1 MGICVIGLSVRLV
14 LKDNVMR
21 KLIRLMFLVIALT
34 GALNFMATAQTYNW
48 KSVRMGG
55 GGNVTSI
62 KAHPKVPNLYFIT
75 TDVGTP
81 YRWNHAAQKWED
93 LMWYNKIPTTY
104 WNWEA
109 AAKCGD
115 LAFDPNDATGN
126 ILYATHQTGKGTV
139 PGGGTSPGTVLK
151 STDRGATWTD
161 CQLPITVL
169 PNSDQTFTDRLV
181 VDPNNSNVVYVTTR
195 ANGTYKSTAA
205 GAVGSWTKVNTSLPD
220 DLPGR
225 FIVFDKSG
233 GVIAGVTRN
242 IFFGSRD
249 GVYRSTD
256 GGNTFALMPG
266 SPVRPRRA
274 SISND
279 GTFFVTQTLRDWN
292 IKEEGTTV
300 NKWNGNSWIDI
311 TPASGKQYS
320 SVGVNPVNSNEI
332 IIATSG
338 TWNHDVAYRS
348 TNGGNS
354 GSWTPMV
361 PATRDVTEAPHSN
374 GNGANGNIGH
384 DVNGFVWDPFNE
396 GQVWF
401 SDMLDVGQ
409 TTNVW
414 ASRVTW
420 KLRNNGLEEIVVA
433 GPLVAPPSGPNFLVS
448 TTGDVGG
455 FDHKTLDTPPAK
467 GISSF
472 FITNTGC
479 NTSGGAI
486 QYSDPNF
493 IARVGSDGWNGS
505 GIGGYSTDGGTSYT
519 KFPSLPGARGRIAVS
534 ATSRKMV
541 WVTQGGLTYQSSNLG
556 TTWTPASGVPNAVLK
571 PGDIYQ
577 IWAGMNPLAADKVN
591 GNIFYIYAAGKI
603 YVSTDGGV
611 SFAATT
617 ASNLPNV
624 GNVAQMNIETTPGIE
639 GDLWI
644 SFSGDGIFHSTD
656 AGKTFTKVNPA
667 GITKVKWIAVGKADT
682 TASSNPVIYVS
693 SESTPINGV
702 SYGVFRSDDNGATW
716 TTIANPVP
724 GIVSNM
730 TADLHG
736 RVYLGIGGNGIFV
749 GEPSGGPVVSVAVTP
764 AADSVIVGLTKQLKA
779 TLTPAYP
786 SNNVVSWTSSDNNI
800 ATVSSTGLVTG
811 VATGVANITVTTQD
825 GGKTAQSS
833 IKVTPVIHVTSVL
846 LDSAITIG
854 LSTSKNLTAN
864 VLPANALNKNVS
876 WASSDTTVARINS
889 SGLVTGL
896 KLGSTTI
903 TVTTEDGSKTATSA
917 LTVGTT
923 VIANNCGGPTI
934 GNFVADNP
942 QSYNMWTSTV
952 TNAIDISGVV
962 RPAPADAY
970 KTQRNTGERMT
981 YLYENLIPN
990 SKYLVRLHF
999 AELST
1004 VITAGKRK
1012 FNVTANTVADTLL
1025 KNFDIFTQAGGRYKG
1040 IVREFEVKSTAQGQ
1054 ITLVFRPIA
1063 NLNYPAINAIEIGL
1077 NPLTSVAV
1085 NPATAFVGVGD
1096 TTRLA
1101 ATVLPA
1107 NATNQRVTWTSSN
1120 TSIVSVDANGLLK
1133 GESPGSVVIT
1143 ATTNESGK
1151 TASSTVTAANIAV
1164 TGVTIPA
1171 TGAVGVNNSITLA
1184 ATVQPAN
1191 ATNKAITW
1199 SSSDAGIVSVS
1210 QSGVLTGVSPGNAT
1224 ITVTTQDGAKTA
1236 SSVITSSNVL
1246 LTSVVLNKTNA
1257 TVGVGDTTSIKATV
1271 APAIASN
1278 KTVLWSSSN
1287 PSVATVTS
1295 SGIVTAVAIGTATVT
1310 ATAQDASGLSS
1321 GSAITVVSAGA
1332 CGIMTNNG
1340 FESSFVNWIRNP
1352 NAAAAKIGTSAQ
1364 SGLKSA
1370 VITADQGA
1378 INYGKTINVTAGSEI
1393 SFEVWAKVEGTPN
1406 PANASQLI
1414 LPWWAGIGLDFYD
1427 AQGVK
1432 IEAAKIEL
1440 QVHPS
1445 TPAANATIYSK
1456 YAGTRIVPAN
1466 AVRIGI
1472 WASKAG
1478 PSGQLVL
1485 DDFCLTIAPPP
1496 QIAQTIS
1503 LDSLTPKTAGDAGFD
1518 PGAVATSGLPVSYA
1532 SSDTTVAVISN
1543 GKVQVVAPG
1552 ATVITASQNGNVTYS
1567 PAPSASRTLVVSSGL
1582 KVLYKDGDNGQV
1594 NNNNIKPY
1602 LSISNESSVAI
1613 PYSELTARYWI
1624 TAENYAGINKWIDYA
1639 QLGNNK
1645 VSLNY
1650 VELEKPR
1657 QGALGYVEY
1666 QFNSSAGN
1674 LNAGANSGE
1683 IQSRF
1688 ANTNWENLSE
1698 TDDYSFRNSS
1708 SYSSNDHITLYRN
1721 GKLWWGVEPDTAAAV
1736 IDLKV
1741 YSENKN
1747 TNTASTSLSTWI
1759 NVENKGNLPLDY
1771 ADLAVRYWF
1780 TNEGTTGQNY
1790 WIDFAKLGSAS
1801 LSGQFV
1807 KSQKQ
1812 NADHYFEIKFAPAI
1826 GKLYP
1831 LSTTGNIQY
1840 RIAKTDWSAFDE
1852 TNDYSFKPAAPFAD
1866 NEKVTV
1872 YYKGALIY
1880 GQEPNEQSSAR
1891 LGIQEEIA
1899 PEKLSVIVLGN
1910 PVKTDFAELLIL
1922 GTDAKPAVI
1931 TVTDVKGIR
1940 LLERTIANPSSKERY
1955 TLPLGKQPGLYI
1967 IRVGTQ
1973 KESVA
1978 VKVIKP

>member
-1 MGICVIGLSVRLV
+1 MKTSIRI
-14 LKDNVMR
+14 
-21 KLIRLMFLVIALT
+21 LILLIALT
-34 GALNFMATAQTYNW
+34 GTLNFVANAQTYNW

-55 GGNVTSI
+55 GGNVTSL

-81 YRWNHAAQKWED
+81 YRWNHTAQKWED
-93 LMWYNKIPTTY
+93 LMWYDKIPTTY
-104 WNWEA
+104 WNWEVA
-109 AAKCGD
+109 ARCGD
-115 LAFDPNDATGN
+115 LAFDPNDVTGN
-126 ILYATHQTGKGTV
+126 ILYATIQTGKGAN
-139 PGGGTSPGTVLK
+139 PGGGTGVGTVMK
-151 STDRGATWTD
+151 SVDRGATWTD

-205 GAVGSWTKVNTSLPD
+205 GAVGSWTKVNTSLAD
-220 DLPGR
+220 NVAGR
-225 FIVFDKSG
+225 FIFFDKSG
-233 GVIAGVTRN
+233 GTLNGVTKN
-242 IFFGSRD
+242 IFFGSLN

-256 GGNTFALMPG
+256 AGNTFTLMPG

-279 GTFFVTQTLRDWN
+279 GTFYVTQTLRDWN
-292 IKEEGTTV
+292 VKEEGTTV

-311 TPASGKQYS
+311 TPAAGKQYS
-320 SVGVNPVNSNEI
+320 TVGVNPVNSNEI

-348 TNGGNS
+348 TNGGSS

-361 PATRDVTEAPHSN
+361 PATRDVTEAPHSA

-401 SDMLDVGQ
+401 TDMLDVGQ

-414 ASRVTW
+414 ASQVTW

-472 FITNTGC
+472 FATNTGC

-519 KFPSLPGARGRIAVS
+519 KFASLPGARGRIAVS

-556 TTWTPASGVPNAVLK
+556 TTWTPAGGVPNAVLK

-591 GNIFYIYAAGKI
+591 GDLFYIYAAGKM
-603 YVSTDGGV
+603 YVSMNGGV
-611 SFAATT
+611 SFAPTAAT
-617 ASNLPNV
+617 NLPNV
-624 GNVAQMNIETTPGIE
+624 GNVAQMNVETTPGIE

-644 SFSGDGIFHSTD
+644 SFSGDGLFHSTD
-656 AGKTFTKVNPA
+656 AGNTFTKVNPA

-682 TASSNPVIYVS
+682 TASSNPVLYVS

-702 SYGVFRSDDNGATW
+702 TYGVFRSDDNGATW

-730 TADLHG
+730 TADLNG
-736 RVYLGIGGNGIFV
+736 RVYLGIAGNGIFV

-786 SNNVVSWTSSDNNI
+786 SNNAVNWTSSDTNI
-800 ATVSSTGLVTG
+800 ATVNASGLVTG
-811 VATGVANITVTTQD
+811 VSNGMANITVTTQD

-833 IKVTPVIHVTSVL
+833 IKVTPVIQVTSVL
-846 LDSAITIG
+846 LDSAISIG

-896 KLGSTTI
+896 KLGTTTI
-903 TVTTEDGSKTATSA
+903 TVTTEDGAKTATGV

-934 GNFVADNP
+934 GNFIVDNP
-942 QSYNMWTSTV
+942 QSPNMWTSTV
-952 TNAIDISGVV
+952 TTAIDLSGVV
-962 RPAPADAY
+962 RPAPVDAY
-970 KTQRNTGERMT
+970 KTQRNTGSPMT
-981 YLYENLIPN
+981 YRYENLIPN
-990 SKYLVRLHF
+990 SKYVVRLHF

-1025 KNFDIFTQAGGRYKG
+1025 KNFDILTQAGGKYRG
-1040 IVREFEVKSTAQGQ
+1040 IVREFEVKSTVQGQ
-1054 ITLVFRPIA
+1054 IALVFRPIA

-1077 NPLTSVAV
+1077 NPLSSVAV

-1133 GESPGSVVIT
+1133 GESPGSAVIT

-1164 TGVTIPA
+1164 TGVTLPA
-1171 TGAVGVNNSITLA
+1171 TSAVGVNNSITLVA
-1184 ATVQPAN
+1184 SIQPAN

-1246 LTSVVLNKTNA
+1246 LTSVVLNKTTA

-1287 PSVATVTS
+1287 PAVATVS
-1295 SGIVTAVAIGTATVT
+1295 NNGIVTAIAIGTATIA
-1310 ATAQDASGLSS
+1310 ATAQDASGISS

-1340 FESSFVNWIRNP
+1340 FESGFVNWIRNP
-1352 NAAAAKIGTSAQ
+1352 NASAAKIGTSAI

-1378 INYGKTINVTAGSEI
+1378 INYGKSITITGGSEI
-1393 SFEVWAKVEGTPN
+1393 IFDVWAKVEGTPN
-1406 PANASQLI
+1406 PANAAQLI

-1432 IEAAKIEL
+1432 IESAKIQF

-1445 TPAANATIYSK
+1445 TPASVATVYTKYSTTK
-1456 YAGTRIVPAN
+1456 FAPAN
-1466 AVRIGI
+1466 AATIGI

-1478 PSGQLVL
+1478 PTGQLVL

-1503 LDSLTPKTAGDAGFD
+1503 LDSLTPKIVGDAVFD
-1518 PGAVATSGLPVSYA
+1518 AGAVATSGLPVSYA
-1532 SSDTTVAVISN
+1532 SSDTTVAIISN
-1543 GKVQVVAPG
+1543 GKIQVVAPG
-1552 ATVITASQNGNVTYS
+1552 TSVITASQNGNEAYS
-1567 PAPSASRTLVVSSGL
+1567 AATPVSRTLVVSSGL
-1582 KVLYKDGDNGQV
+1582 KILYQEGDNGQV
-1594 NNNNIKPY
+1594 NNNNIKPF
-1602 LSISNESSVAI
+1602 LSIVNESPAAI

-1624 TAENYAGINKWIDYA
+1624 TAENYSGINKWIDYA
-1639 QLGNNK
+1639 EMGNNK
-1645 VSLNY
+1645 VSMNY
-1650 VELEKPR
+1650 VELDKPR
-1657 QGALGYVEY
+1657 QGALGYIEY
-1666 QFNSSAGN
+1666 QFNTSAGN
-1674 LNAGANSGE
+1674 LNAGGNSGV

-1688 ANTNWENLSE
+1688 ANTNWENLAE
-1698 TDDYSFRNSS
+1698 TDDHSFKSGTF
-1708 SYSSNDHITLYRN
+1708 YAVNDHITLYRN
-1721 GKLWWGVEPDTAAAV
+1721 GKLWWGTEPDTIASVA
-1736 IDLKV
+1736 DLRV

-1747 TNTASTSLSTWI
+1747 TNAAPTSLSTWLKI
-1759 NVENKGNLPLDY
+1759 ENKGNVPVDY
-1771 ADLAVRYWF
+1771 ADLSIRYWF
-1780 TNEGTTGQNY
+1780 TADGTASLNH
-1790 WIDFAKLGSAS
+1790 WIDFAKLGNGNI
-1801 LSGQFV
+1801 SGQFV
-1807 KSQKQ
+1807 NNQQKA
-1812 NADHYFEIKFAPAI
+1812 NADTYFELKTAASL

-1831 LSTTGNIQY
+1831 LSSTGNIQY
-1840 RIAKTDWSAFDE
+1840 RIGKSNWTAFDE
-1852 TNDYSFKPAAPFAD
+1852 TNDHSYKTAGAFVENNKI
-1866 NEKVTV
+1866 TV
-1872 YYKGALIY
+1872 YYKGQLIY
-1880 GQEPNEQSSAR
+1880 GLEPATQANAR
-1891 LGIQEEIA
+1891 LALQDGETTSGR
-1899 PEKLSVIVLGN
+1899 LNVTVLGN
-1910 PVKTDFAELLIL
+1910 PVSGDKANI
-1922 GTDAKPAVI
+1922 VI
-1931 TVTDVKGIR
+1931 SGANASPVMIMVTDLNGRILFQKSVDKPV
-1940 LLERTIANPSSKERY
+1940 ENESHA
-1955 TLPLGKQPGLYI
+1955 LPLGKNTGLYLI
-1967 IRVGTQ
+1967 NVGTI
-1973 KESVA
+1973 KESVS

>member
-1 MGICVIGLSVRLV
+1 M
-14 LKDNVMR
+14 
-21 KLIRLMFLVIALT
+21 
-34 GALNFMATAQTYNW
+34 
-48 KSVRMGG
+48 
-55 GGNVTSI
+55 
-62 KAHPKVPNLYFIT
+62 
-75 TDVGTP
+75 
-81 YRWNHAAQKWED
+81 
-93 LMWYNKIPTTY
+93 
-104 WNWEA
+104 
-109 AAKCGD
+109 
-115 LAFDPNDATGN
+115 
-126 ILYATHQTGKGTV
+126 
-139 PGGGTSPGTVLK
+139 
-151 STDRGATWTD
+151 
-161 CQLPITVL
+161 
-169 PNSDQTFTDRLV
+169 
-181 VDPNNSNVVYVTTR
+181 
-195 ANGTYKSTAA
+195 
-205 GAVGSWTKVNTSLPD
+205 
-220 DLPGR
+220 
-225 FIVFDKSG
+225 
-233 GVIAGVTRN
+233 
-242 IFFGSRD
+242 
-249 GVYRSTD
+249 
-256 GGNTFALMPG
+256 
-266 SPVRPRRA
+266 
-274 SISND
+274 
-279 GTFFVTQTLRDWN
+279 
-292 IKEEGTTV
+292 

-311 TPASGKQYS
+311 TPAAGKQYS
-320 SVGVNPVNSNEI
+320 TVGVNPVNSNEI

-348 TNGGNS
+348 TNGGSS

-361 PATRDVTEAPHSN
+361 PATRDVTEAPHSA

-401 SDMLDVGQ
+401 TDMLDVGQ

-414 ASRVTW
+414 ASQVTW

-472 FITNTGC
+472 FATNTGC

-519 KFPSLPGARGRIAVS
+519 KFASLPGARGRIAVS

-556 TTWTPASGVPNAVLK
+556 TTWTPAGGVPNAVLK

-591 GNIFYIYAAGKI
+591 GDLFYIYAAGKM
-603 YVSTDGGV
+603 YVSMNGGV
-611 SFAATT
+611 SFAPTAAT
-617 ASNLPNV
+617 NLPNV
-624 GNVAQMNIETTPGIE
+624 GNVAQMNVETTPGIE

-644 SFSGDGIFHSTD
+644 SFSGDGLFHSTD
-656 AGKTFTKVNPA
+656 AGNTFTKVNPA

-682 TASSNPVIYVS
+682 TASSNPVLYVS

-702 SYGVFRSDDNGATW
+702 TYGVFRSDDNGATW

-730 TADLHG
+730 TADLNG
-736 RVYLGIGGNGIFV
+736 RVYLGIAGNGIFV

-786 SNNVVSWTSSDNNI
+786 SNNAVNWTSSDTNI
-800 ATVSSTGLVTG
+800 ATVNASGLVTG
-811 VATGVANITVTTQD
+811 VSNGMANITVTTQD

-846 LDSAITIG
+846 LDSAISIG

-896 KLGSTTI
+896 KLGTTTI
-903 TVTTEDGSKTATSA
+903 TVTTKDGAKTATGV

-934 GNFVADNP
+934 GNFIADNP
-942 QSYNMWTSTV
+942 QSPNMWTSTV
-952 TNAIDISGVV
+952 TTAIDLSGVV
-962 RPAPADAY
+962 RPAPVDAY
-970 KTQRNTGERMT
+970 KTQRNTGSPMT
-981 YLYENLIPN
+981 YRYENLIPN
-990 SKYLVRLHF
+990 SKYVVCLHF

-1025 KNFDIFTQAGGRYKG
+1025 KNFDILTQAGGKYRG
-1040 IVREFEVKSTAQGQ
+1040 IVREFEVKSTVQGQ
-1054 ITLVFRPIA
+1054 IALVFRPIA

-1077 NPLTSVAV
+1077 NPLSSVAV

-1133 GESPGSVVIT
+1133 GESPGSAVIT

-1164 TGVTIPA
+1164 TGVTLPA
-1171 TGAVGVNNSITLA
+1171 TSAVGVNNSITLVA
-1184 ATVQPAN
+1184 SIQPAN

-1246 LTSVVLNKTNA
+1246 LTSVVLNKTTA

-1287 PSVATVTS
+1287 PAVATVS
-1295 SGIVTAVAIGTATVT
+1295 NNGIVTAIAIGTATIA
-1310 ATAQDASGLSS
+1310 ATAQDASGISS

-1340 FESSFVNWIRNP
+1340 FESGFVNWIRNP
-1352 NAAAAKIGTSAQ
+1352 NASAAKIGTSAI

-1378 INYGKTINVTAGSEI
+1378 INYGKSITITGGSEI
-1393 SFEVWAKVEGTPN
+1393 IFDVWAKVEGTPN
-1406 PANASQLI
+1406 PANAAQLI

-1432 IEAAKIEL
+1432 IESAKIQF

-1445 TPAANATIYSK
+1445 TPASVATVYTKYSTTK
-1456 YAGTRIVPAN
+1456 FAPAN
-1466 AVRIGI
+1466 AATIGI

-1478 PSGQLVL
+1478 PTGQLVL

-1503 LDSLTPKTAGDAGFD
+1503 LDGLTPKIVGDAVFD
-1518 PGAVATSGLPVSYA
+1518 AGAVATSGLPVSYA
-1532 SSDTTVAVISN
+1532 SSDTTVAIISN
-1543 GKVQVVAPG
+1543 GKIQVVAPG
-1552 ATVITASQNGNVTYS
+1552 TSVITASQNGNEAYS
-1567 PAPSASRTLVVSSGL
+1567 AATPVSRTLVVSSGL
-1582 KVLYKDGDNGQV
+1582 KVLYQDGDNGQV
-1594 NNNNIKPY
+1594 NNNNIKPF
-1602 LSISNESSVAI
+1602 LSIVNESPAAI

-1624 TAENYAGINKWIDYA
+1624 TAENYSGINKWIDYA
-1639 QLGNNK
+1639 EMGNNK
-1645 VSLNY
+1645 VSMNY
-1650 VELEKPR
+1650 VELDKPR
-1657 QGALGYVEY
+1657 QGALGYIEY
-1666 QFNSSAGN
+1666 QFNTSAGN
-1674 LNAGANSGE
+1674 LNAGGNSGV

-1688 ANTNWENLSE
+1688 ANTNWENLAE
-1698 TDDYSFRNSS
+1698 TDDHSFKSGTF
-1708 SYSSNDHITLYRN
+1708 YAVNDHITLYRN
-1721 GKLWWGVEPDTAAAV
+1721 GKLWWGTEPDTIASVA
-1736 IDLKV
+1736 DLRV

-1747 TNTASTSLSTWI
+1747 TNAAPTSLSTWLKI
-1759 NVENKGNLPLDY
+1759 ENKGNVPVDY
-1771 ADLAVRYWF
+1771 ADLSIRYWF
-1780 TNEGTTGQNY
+1780 TADGTASLNH
-1790 WIDFAKLGSAS
+1790 WIDFAKLGNGNI
-1801 LSGQFV
+1801 SGQFV
-1807 KSQKQ
+1807 NNQQKA
-1812 NADHYFEIKFAPAI
+1812 NADTYFELKTAASL

-1831 LSTTGNIQY
+1831 LSSTGNIQY
-1840 RIAKTDWSAFDE
+1840 RIGKSNWTAFDE
-1852 TNDYSFKPAAPFAD
+1852 TNDHSYKTAGAFVENNKI
-1866 NEKVTV
+1866 TV
-1872 YYKGALIY
+1872 YYKGQLIY
-1880 GQEPNEQSSAR
+1880 GLEPATQANAR
-1891 LGIQEEIA
+1891 LALQDGETTSGR
-1899 PEKLSVIVLGN
+1899 LNVTVLGN
-1910 PVKTDFAELLIL
+1910 PVSGDKANI
-1922 GTDAKPAVI
+1922 VI
-1931 TVTDVKGIR
+1931 SGANASPVMIMVTDLNGRILFQKSVDKPV
-1940 LLERTIANPSSKERY
+1940 ENESHA
-1955 TLPLGKQPGLYI
+1955 LPLGKNTGLYLI
-1967 IRVGTQ
+1967 NVGTI
-1973 KESVA
+1973 KESVS

>member
-1 MGICVIGLSVRLV
+1 M
-14 LKDNVMR
+14 K
-21 KLIRLMFLVIALT
+21 KLFRTMALFIVLT
-34 GALNFMATAQTYNW
+34 GALHFIANAQSYNW
-48 KSVRMGG
+48 RPVKMGG

-93 LMWYNKIPTTY
+93 LMWYDKIPTTY
-104 WNWEA
+104 WNWEVA
-109 AAKCGD
+109 ARCGD

-126 ILYATHQTGKGTV
+126 ILYATIQTGKGAN
-139 PGGGTSPGTVLK
+139 PGGGTGVGTVMK
-151 STDRGATWTD
+151 SIDRGATWTD

-205 GAVGSWTKVNTSLPD
+205 GAVGSWIKVNTSLPD

-233 GVIAGVTRN
+233 GVLGGVTKN
-242 IFFGSRD
+242 IFLGSRD
-249 GVYRSTD
+249 GVFRSTD
-256 GGNTFALMPG
+256 GGNTFVLMPG
-266 SPVRPRRA
+266 SPIRPRRA

-279 GTFFVTQTLRDWN
+279 GTLFVTQTLRDWN

-320 SVGVNPVNSNEI
+320 SVGVNPVNSNEV
-332 IIATSG
+332 IIATAG

-361 PATRDVTEAPHSN
+361 PATRDVTEAPHSS

-384 DVNGFVWDPFNE
+384 DINGFVWDPFNE

-433 GPLVAPPSGPNFLVS
+433 GPLVAPPFGPNYLVS

-455 FDHKTLDTPPAK
+455 FDHKTLDMPPAK

-519 KFPSLPGARGRIAVS
+519 KFASLPGTRGRIAVS

-591 GNIFYIYAAGKI
+591 GDMFYIYAAGKM
-603 YVSTDGGV
+603 YVSTNGGV
-611 SFAATT
+611 SFAATA

-624 GNVAQMNIETTPGIE
+624 GNVAQMNIETTPGKE

-644 SFSGDGIFHSTD
+644 AFAANSSQYSNDAGLYHSTD
-656 AGKTFTKVNPA
+656 AGQSFTKVNPT
-667 GITKVKWIAVGKADT
+667 GITKVKWVAVGKADT
-682 TASSNPVIYVS
+682 TASSNPVIYVT

-702 SYGVFRSDDNGATW
+702 THGVFRSDDNGASW

-724 GIVSNM
+724 GIVSNIA
-730 TADLHG
+730 ADLHG
-736 RVYLGIGGNGIFV
+736 RVYLGIAGNGIFV

-786 SNNVVSWTSSDNNI
+786 SNTAVSWSSSDDNI

-811 VATGVANITVTTQD
+811 VSAGIANITVTTQD

-846 LDSAITIG
+846 LDSTITIG
-854 LSTSKNLTAN
+854 LSTSRNLTAI

-896 KLGSTTI
+896 KLGTTTI
-903 TVTTEDGSKTATSA
+903 TVTTEDGAKTATGV

-962 RPAPADAY
+962 RPAPAGAY

-990 SKYLVRLHF
+990 SKYVVRLHF

-1054 ITLVFRPIA
+1054 ISLVFRPIA
-1063 NLNYPAINAIEIGL
+1063 NLNYPAINAIEIGVT
-1077 NPLTSVAV
+1077 PLTSVAV
-1085 NPATAFVGVGD
+1085 NPSTAIVGVGD

-1101 ATVLPA
+1101 SVVSPA

-1120 TSIVSVDANGLLK
+1120 TSVVSVDANGLLR
-1133 GESPGSVVIT
+1133 GISPGSVVIT
-1143 ATTNESGK
+1143 ATTDESKK
-1151 TASSTVTAANIAV
+1151 TATSTVTAANIAV
-1164 TGVTIPA
+1164 TGVSIPA
-1171 TGAVGVNNSITLA
+1171 ISAVGVNNSITLA

-1191 ATNKAITW
+1191 ATNKAVVW
-1199 SSSDAGIVSVS
+1199 SSSDAGIVSVN
-1210 QSGVLTGVSPGNAT
+1210 QSGVVTGVSPGNAT

-1236 SSVITSSNVL
+1236 SSAITSSNVL
-1246 LTSVVLNKTNA
+1246 LTSLVLNKTAA

-1278 KTVLWSSSN
+1278 KTVIWSSSD
-1287 PSVATVTS
+1287 PSIATVS
-1295 SGIVTAVAIGTATVT
+1295 NNGLVTAVAIGTATIT
-1310 ATAQDASGLSS
+1310 ATAQDASGISS
-1321 GSAITVVSAGA
+1321 SSAITVVSAGA

-1340 FESSFVNWIRNP
+1340 FESGFVNWLRNP
-1352 NAAAAKIGTSAQ
+1352 NAAAAKIGTSAK

-1370 VITADQGA
+1370 VITAEQGA

-1393 SFEVWAKVEGTPN
+1393 NFEVWAKVEGTPN

-1414 LPWWAGIGLDFYD
+1414 FPWWAGIGLDFYD
-1427 AQGVK
+1427 AQGAKVD
-1432 IEAAKIEL
+1432 AAKIEL
-1440 QVHPS
+1440 QVYPS
-1445 TPAANATIYSK
+1445 TPGANGTVYSK
-1456 YAGTRIVPAN
+1456 YAGTRTVPAN

-1478 PSGQLVL
+1478 PSGQFVL

-1496 QIAQTIS
+1496 QTAQTIAMDTIS
-1503 LDSLTPKTAGDAGFD
+1503 PKIVGAAGFD
-1518 PGAVATSGLPVSYA
+1518 AGAVASSGLPVSYA
-1532 SSDTTVAVISN
+1532 SSDTTVAIISD
-1543 GKVQVVAPG
+1543 GKIQVVAPG
-1552 ATVITASQNGNVTYS
+1552 SAVITASQIGNETYS
-1567 PAPSASRTLVVSSGL
+1567 AAPSLSRTLFVSSGL

-1594 NNNNIKPY
+1594 DNNNIKPF
-1602 LSISNESSVAI
+1602 LTISNESPVAV

-1639 QLGNNK
+1639 EMGNNK
-1645 VSLNY
+1645 VSMNY

-1674 LNAGANSGE
+1674 LNAGGNSGV

-1688 ANTNWENLSE
+1688 ANLNWENLAE
-1698 TDDYSFRNSS
+1698 TDDYSFKNGSTFAE
-1708 SYSSNDHITLYRN
+1708 NKHITLYRN
-1721 GKLWWGVEPDTAAAV
+1721 GQLWWGTEPDSITAVADV
-1736 IDLKV
+1736 KV
-1741 YSENKN
+1741 SSENKN
-1747 TNTASTSLSTWI
+1747 TNSAPSSLSTWLKI
-1759 NVENKGNLPLDY
+1759 ENKGNVPLDY
-1771 ADLAVRYWF
+1771 ADLSVRYWF
-1780 TNEGTTGQNY
+1780 TADGTANLNY
-1790 WIDFAKLGSAS
+1790 WIDFAKLGTANI
-1801 LSGQFV
+1801 SGQFT
-1807 KSQKQ
+1807 SGQQK
-1812 NADHYFEIKFAPAI
+1812 ADADTYFEIKPAASL

-1831 LSTTGNIQY
+1831 LSSTGNIQY
-1840 RIAKTDWSAFDE
+1840 RIAKSDWSVFNEA
-1852 TNDYSFKPAAPFAD
+1852 NDYSFKAAGNFAE
-1866 NEKVTV
+1866 NSKITV
-1872 YYKGALIY
+1872 YYKGTLVY
-1880 GQEPNEQSSAR
+1880 GQEPAGQSVSRMYFPVENGASS
-1891 LGIQEEIA
+1891 GMTA
-1899 PEKLSVIVLGN
+1899 TVLGN
-1910 PVKTDFAELLIL
+1910 PVEGEHAEV
-1922 GTDAKPAVI
+1922 VI
-1931 TVTDVKGIR
+1931 KGATAPVINIIVTDKNGRALYRKSIEKPSEIEQHSLPVGKG
-1940 LLERTIANPSSKERY
+1940 S
-1955 TLPLGKQPGLYI
+1955 GLYL
-1967 IRVGTQ
+1967 IRV
-1973 KESVA
+1973 ESGRETSVI
-1978 VKVIKP
+1978 KVIKP

>member
-1 MGICVIGLSVRLV
+1 MKTS
-14 LKDNVMR
+14 
-21 KLIRLMFLVIALT
+21 IRMMILLIALT
-34 GALNFMATAQTYNW
+34 GALNFATNAQTYNW
-48 KSVRMGG
+48 KPVRMGG
-55 GGNVTSI
+55 GGNVTSL

-81 YRWNHAAQKWED
+81 YRWNHNEQKWED
-93 LMWYNKIPTTY
+93 LMWYDKIPTTY
-104 WNWEA
+104 WNWEVA
-109 AAKCGD
+109 ARCGD
-115 LAFDPNDATGN
+115 LAFDPNDVTGN
-126 ILYATHQTGKGTV
+126 ILYATIQTGKGSN
-139 PGGGTSPGTVLK
+139 PGGGTGVGTIMK
-151 STDRGATWTD
+151 SMDRGATWTD
-161 CQLPITVL
+161 CQLAITVL

-205 GAVGSWTKVNTSLPD
+205 GAVGSWTKVNTSLAD
-220 DLPGR
+220 EVAGR
-225 FIVFDKSG
+225 FIFFDKSG
-233 GVIAGVTRN
+233 GTLNGVTKN
-242 IFFGSRD
+242 IFFGSLN

-256 GGNTFALMPG
+256 AGNTFTLMPG

-279 GTFFVTQTLRDWN
+279 GTFYVTQTLRDWN
-292 IKEEGTTV
+292 VKEEGTTV

-311 TPASGKQYS
+311 TPAAGKQYS
-320 SVGVNPVNSNEI
+320 TVGVNPLNSNEI

-338 TWNHDVAYRS
+338 TWNHDMAYRS
-348 TNGGNS
+348 TNGGSS

-361 PATRDVTEAPHSN
+361 PATRDVTEAPHSG

-401 SDMLDVGQ
+401 TDMLDVGQ

-467 GISSF
+467 GVSNF

-519 KFPSLPGARGRIAVS
+519 KFASLPGARGRIAVS

-556 TTWTPASGVPNAVLK
+556 TTWTPAGGVPNAVLK

-591 GNIFYIYAAGKI
+591 GNLFYIYAAGKI

-611 SFAATT
+611 SFAPTT

-624 GNVAQMNIETTPGIE
+624 INVAQMNIETTPGIE

-667 GITKVKWIAVGKADT
+667 AITKVKWIAVGKADT
-682 TASSNPVIYVS
+682 TASSNPVVYVS

-702 SYGVFRSDDNGATW
+702 TYGVFRSDDNGATW

-730 TADLHG
+730 AADLHG
-736 RVYLGIGGNGIFV
+736 RVYLGIAGNGIFV
-749 GEPSGGPVVSVAVTP
+749 GEPSGGPVVSVALAP
-764 AADSVIVGLTKQLKA
+764 AVDSMIVGFTKQLKA

-786 SNNVVSWTSSDNNI
+786 SDNAVSWNSSDNNI
-800 ATVSSTGLVTG
+800 ATVNATGLVTG
-811 VATGVANITVTTQD
+811 VSAGIANITVTTQD

-833 IKVTPVIHVTSVL
+833 IKVTPAIHVTSVL
-846 LDSAITIG
+846 LDSAIAIG
-854 LSTSKNLTAN
+854 LNTSRNLTAT
-864 VLPANALNKNVS
+864 VLPATALNKNVS

-896 KLGSTTI
+896 KLGTTTI
-903 TVTTEDGSKTATSA
+903 TVTTQDEAKTATGI

-923 VIANNCGGPTI
+923 VVANNCGGPTI

-942 QSYNMWTSTV
+942 QSVNMWTSTV
-952 TNAIDISGVV
+952 TNTIDISGVL

-970 KTQRNTGERMT
+970 KTQRNSGALMT
-981 YLYENLIPN
+981 YRYENLIPN
-990 SKYLVRLHF
+990 SKYVVRLHF

-1012 FNVTANTVADTLL
+1012 FNVTVNTVADTLL
-1025 KNFDIFTQAGGRYKG
+1025 KNFDILTQAGGRYKG
-1040 IVREFEVKSTAQGQ
+1040 IVREFEVRSTAQGQ
-1054 ITLVFRPIA
+1054 IALVFRPIA

-1085 NPATAFVGVGD
+1085 NPSTASVGVGD

-1101 ATVLPA
+1101 ATFLPV

-1120 TSIVSVDANGLLK
+1120 SSIVSVDASGLLR
-1133 GESPGSVVIT
+1133 GLSPGTAIIT
-1143 ATTNESGK
+1143 ATTDEGRK
-1151 TASSTVTAANIAV
+1151 TASSTVTASNSIV

-1171 TGAVGVNNSITLA
+1171 TASVGVNNSITLTA
-1184 ATVQPAN
+1184 AIQPAN
-1191 ATNKAITW
+1191 ASNKTLIW
-1199 SSSDAGIVSVS
+1199 STSDAGIVSVN

-1224 ITVTTQDGAKTA
+1224 VTVTTQDGAKTA
-1236 SSVITSSNVL
+1236 SCAITSSNVL
-1246 LTSVVLNKTNA
+1246 LTSVVLNKSAA

-1278 KTVLWSSSN
+1278 KTVLWSSSD
-1287 PSVATVTS
+1287 PAIATVNG
-1295 SGIVTAVAIGTATVT
+1295 SGVVTAVAVGSATVT
-1310 ATAQDASGLSS
+1310 ATAQDASGLSV
-1321 GSAITVVSAGA
+1321 GSAITVISAGS
-1332 CGIMTNNG
+1332 CGVLTNNG

-1352 NAAAAKIGTSAQ
+1352 NAAAAKIGTSSQ

-1393 SFEVWAKVEGTPN
+1393 NFEVWAKVEGTPN
-1406 PANASQLI
+1406 PSNASQSI

-1432 IEAAKIEL
+1432 IESAKLEL

-1445 TPAANATIYSK
+1445 TPAANATVYSK
-1456 YAGTRIVPAN
+1456 YAGTRTVPAN

-1478 PSGQLVL
+1478 PSGQFVL
-1485 DDFCLTIAPPP
+1485 DDFCLTISAP
-1496 QIAQTIS
+1496 ALSEQTVS
-1503 LDSLTPKTAGDAGFD
+1503 LDSILSKTFGDADFD
-1518 PGAVATSGLPVSYA
+1518 PNGLATSGLPVSYA
-1532 SSDTTVAVISN
+1532 SSDTSVASIVN
-1543 GKVQVVAPG
+1543 GKVHILAPG
-1552 ATVITASQNGNVTYS
+1552 TTEITASQNGNATYS
-1567 PAPSASRTLVVSSGL
+1567 AARSLSCKLVVSSGL
-1582 KVLYKDGDNGQV
+1582 KVLYKDGDNNQTD
-1594 NNNNIKPY
+1594 NNNIKPY
-1602 LSISNESSVAI
+1602 LSIANESTVAI

-1624 TAENYAGINKWIDYA
+1624 TAENYAGMNKWIDYA
-1639 QLGNNK
+1639 ELGNSK
-1645 VSLNY
+1645 VALNY

-1657 QGALGYVEY
+1657 QGALGYLEY
-1666 QFNSSAGN
+1666 QFNASAGN

-1688 ANTNWENLSE
+1688 ANSNWENLSE
-1698 TDDYSFRNSS
+1698 ADDYSFKNSS
-1708 SYSSNDHITLYRN
+1708 SYVVNDHITLYRN
-1721 GKLWWGVEPDTAAAV
+1721 GKLWWGTEPDTAAAV
-1736 IDLKV
+1736 LDLAI

-1747 TNTASTSLSTWI
+1747 TNTASTSLSTWLK
-1759 NVENKGNLPLDY
+1759 VENKGNLPVDY
-1771 ADLAVRYWF
+1771 ADLSVRYWF
-1780 TNEGTTGQNY
+1780 TADGTAGLNY
-1790 WIDFAKLGSAS
+1790 WIDFAKLTAGNI
-1801 LSGQFV
+1801 SGQFATDQ
-1807 KSQKQ
+1807 QKV
-1812 NADHYFEIKFAPAI
+1812 NADSYFELKPSSSL

-1831 LSTTGNIQY
+1831 LSSTGNIQY
-1840 RIAKTDWSAFDE
+1840 RIGKADWSAFDE
-1852 TNDYSFKPAAPFAD
+1852 TNDYSYKAAGAFTE
-1866 NEKVTV
+1866 NNKITI
-1872 YYKGALIY
+1872 YYKGQLVY
-1880 GQEPNEQSSAR
+1880 GQEPAGQNNTR
-1891 LGIQEEIA
+1891 LGLPDSEA
-1899 PEKLSVIVLGN
+1899 ASGKMNVTVLGN
-1910 PVKTDFAELLIL
+1910 PVIGDKANIIISGANASFVHIMVADLNGRVLFQKQIE
-1922 GTDAKPAVI
+1922 KP
-1931 TVTDVKGIR
+1931 VKN
-1940 LLERTIANPSSKERY
+1940 EQHA
-1955 TLPLGKQPGLYI
+1955 LPLGKNAGLYLI
-1967 IRVGTQ
+1967 KVSTL
-1973 KESVA
+1973 KESVSLKV
-1978 VKVIKP
+1978 VKP

>member
-1 MGICVIGLSVRLV
+1 MKKS
-14 LKDNVMR
+14 
-21 KLIRLMFLVIALT
+21 IRIMALFIALT
-34 GALNFMATAQTYNW
+34 GALHFVANAQTYNW

-55 GGNVTSI
+55 GGNVTSL

-93 LMWYNKIPTTY
+93 LMWYDKIPTTY
-104 WNWEA
+104 WNWEVA
-109 AAKCGD
+109 ARCGD

-126 ILYATHQTGKGTV
+126 ILYATIQTGKGNV
-139 PGGGTSPGTVLK
+139 PGGGTGTGTVMK
-151 STDRGATWTD
+151 SVDRGATWTD

-181 VDPNNSNVVYVTTR
+181 VDPNNSNVLYVTTR

-205 GAVGSWTKVNTSLPD
+205 GAVGSWTKVNTSLAD
-220 DLPGR
+220 NVAGR
-225 FIVFDKSG
+225 FIFFDKSG
-233 GVIAGVTRN
+233 GVLNGVTKN
-242 IFFGSRD
+242 IFFGSLD

-256 GGNTFALMPG
+256 AGNTFTLMPG

-279 GTFFVTQTLRDWN
+279 GTFYVTQTLRDWTL
-292 IKEEGTTV
+292 KDEGTTV
-300 NKWNGNSWIDI
+300 HKWNGNSWIDI

-320 SVGVNPVNSNEI
+320 GVGVNPLNSNEI

-338 TWNHDVAYRS
+338 TWNHDLAYRS
-348 TNGGNS
+348 TNGGSS

-361 PATRDVTEAPHSN
+361 PATRDVTEAPHSG

-384 DVNGFVWDPFNE
+384 DVNGFVWDPFHE

-401 SDMLDVGQ
+401 TDMLDVGQ

-433 GPLVAPPSGPNFLVS
+433 GPLVAPPSGANFLVS

-467 GISSF
+467 GVSSF
-472 FITNTGC
+472 FATNTGC

-493 IARVGSDGWNGS
+493 IARVGSDGWNGP

-519 KFPSLPGARGRIAVS
+519 KFASLPGARGRIAVS

-556 TTWTPASGVPNAVLK
+556 TTWTPAGGVPNAVLK

-591 GNIFYIYAAGKI
+591 GNLFYIYAAGKI
-603 YVSTDGGV
+603 YVSTNGGV
-611 SFAATT
+611 NFAPTAAT
-617 ASNLPNV
+617 NLPNV

-656 AGKTFTKVNPA
+656 AGNTFTKVNPA

-682 TASSNPVIYVS
+682 TASSNPVIYVT

-724 GIVSNM
+724 GIVSNIA
-730 TADLHG
+730 ADLHG
-736 RVYLGIGGNGIFV
+736 RVYLGIAGNGIFV
-749 GEPSGGPVVSVAVTP
+749 GEPSGGPVVSVAVAP

-786 SNNVVSWTSSDNNI
+786 SNTSLSWSSSDTNI
-800 ATVSSTGLVTG
+800 ATVNATGLVTG
-811 VATGVANITVTTQD
+811 VSTGIANITVTTQD

-846 LDSAITIG
+846 LDSTITIG
-854 LSTSKNLTAN
+854 LSTSRNLTAT

-896 KLGSTTI
+896 KLGTTTI
-903 TVTTEDGSKTATSA
+903 TVTTEDGAKTATGV

-962 RPAPADAY
+962 RPAPAGAY

-990 SKYLVRLHF
+990 SKYVVRLHF

-1054 ITLVFRPIA
+1054 ISLVFRPIA

-1085 NPATAFVGVGD
+1085 NPSTAFVGVGD

-1101 ATVLPA
+1101 ATVSPA

-1120 TSIVSVDANGLLK
+1120 TSIVSVDAAGLLK
-1133 GESPGSVVIT
+1133 GISPGSAVIT

-1199 SSSDAGIVSVS
+1199 SSSDAGIVSVN
-1210 QSGVLTGVSPGNAT
+1210 QNGVLTGVSPGNAT
-1224 ITVTTQDGAKTA
+1224 ITVTTQNGAKTA

-1287 PSVATVTS
+1287 PSVATVSS
-1295 SGIVTAVAIGTATVT
+1295 SGIVTAVAVGTATIA
-1310 ATAQDASGLSS
+1310 ATAQDASGISASS
-1321 GSAITVVSAGA
+1321 SITVVAAGL
-1332 CGIMTNNG
+1332 CGILTNNG
-1340 FESSFVNWIRNP
+1340 FESGFVNWIRNP

-1370 VITADQGA
+1370 VITADKGA
-1378 INYGKTINVTAGSEI
+1378 INYGKGITVTAGSEI
-1393 SFEVWAKVEGTPN
+1393 NFEVWAKVEGTPN
-1406 PANASQLI
+1406 PSNASQSI

-1427 AQGVK
+1427 AQGAK
-1432 IEAAKIEL
+1432 IESAKIEL
-1440 QVHPS
+1440 IVHPS
-1445 TPAANATIYSK
+1445 TPASTATVYTKYSATK
-1456 YAGTRIVPAN
+1456 VVPAN
-1466 AVRIGI
+1466 AATIGI

-1485 DDFCLTIAPPP
+1485 DDFCLTITAP
-1496 QIAQTIS
+1496 ALLEQTVS
-1503 LDSLTPKTAGDAGFD
+1503 LDSFISKIVGDADFEPNGL
-1518 PGAVATSGLPVSYA
+1518 ATSGLPVSYA
-1532 SSDTTVAVISN
+1532 SSDTSVAAIVN
-1543 GKVQVVAPG
+1543 GKVHILAPG
-1552 ATVITASQNGNVTYS
+1552 TTVITASQNGNAIYS
-1567 PAPSASRTLVVSSGL
+1567 AAASLSSTLMVSSGL

-1594 NNNNIKPY
+1594 DNNNIKPF
-1602 LSISNESSVAI
+1602 LTISNESGLAI

-1624 TAENYAGINKWIDYA
+1624 TAENYAGINNWIDYA
-1639 QLGNNK
+1639 EMGNNK
-1645 VSLNY
+1645 VSMNY
-1650 VELEKPR
+1650 VALEKPR

-1666 QFNSSAGN
+1666 QFNASAGH
-1674 LNAGANSGE
+1674 LNAGANSGV

-1688 ANTNWENLSE
+1688 ANVNWENLSE
-1698 TDDYSFRNSS
+1698 TDDYSYRNSA
-1708 SYSSNDHITLYRN
+1708 SYASNDHITLYRN

-1736 IDLKV
+1736 LGLKV

-1747 TNTASTSLSTWI
+1747 TSTGSTALSTWLKI
-1759 NVENKGNLPLDY
+1759 ENTGNVPVDY
-1771 ADLAVRYWF
+1771 ADLSVRYWF
-1780 TNEGTTGQNY
+1780 TADGSASLNY
-1790 WIDFAKLGSAS
+1790 WIDFTKFGTENV
-1801 LSGQFV
+1801 SGQFAANQ
-1807 KSQKQ
+1807 QKA
-1812 NADHYFEIKFAPAI
+1812 NADTYFELKAAASL

-1831 LSTTGNIQY
+1831 LSSTGNIQY
-1840 RIAKTDWSAFDE
+1840 RVGKANWSAFDE
-1852 TNDYSFKPAAPFAD
+1852 TNDYSYKTAGSFTENNKI
-1866 NEKVTV
+1866 TV
-1872 YYKGALIY
+1872 YYKGQLIY
-1880 GQEPNEQSSAR
+1880 GEEPAMQANGR
-1891 LGIQEEIA
+1891 IA
-1899 PEKLSVIVLGN
+1899 ALDSETASGKLNVTVLGN
-1910 PVKTDFAELLIL
+1910 PVTGDKASI
-1922 GTDAKPAVI
+1922 VI
-1931 TVTDVKGIR
+1931 SGAHASPVRIMVTDLTGRILSQKLVEKP
-1940 LLERTIANPSSKERY
+1940 LENEQHSMQ
-1955 TLPLGKQPGLYI
+1955 LGKSAGLYLI
-1967 IRVGTQ
+1967 KVGTAR
-1973 KESVA
+1973 ESVS
-1978 VKVIKP
+1978 VKVLKP